1 MMALSAL
8 LLALLLQHAAA
19 QDTAKP
25 GDPLETPSTST
36 AVALEDCGLVP
47 GETYRIG
54 LNKLQ
59 LPDGRVIINWSHC
72 RLPIGI
78 RLSMQYDEIPPDESE
93 DEPNK
98 TPISQE
104 EIQQKINGDTQTAAV
119 RQIDAFLKR
128 YPDVL
133 LLEARVTAPCMTD
146 GVSDPIGGVFVDD
159 LVRRVAALGIDQS
172 RVTIRETVCD
182 SARHDVKIEAVVL
195 KVTSPVKQ

>member
-1 MMALSAL
+1 MAASAL
-8 LLALLLQHAAA
+8 FLSLLLQHAAA

-25 GDPLETPSTST
+25 GESPETPSTST
-36 AVALEDCGLVP
+36 AVALEDCGLVS

-72 RLPIGI
+72 RLPLGV
-78 RLSMQYDEIPPDESE
+78 RLSLQYDEIPPDESE

-104 EIQQKINGDTQTAAV
+104 KIQQKLNGDTQTAAV

-133 LLEARVTAPCMTD
+133 LLEARVTAPCMSD
-146 GVSDPIGGVFVDD
+146 GVADPIGGVFVDD

-182 SARHDVKIEAVVL
+182 STRHDVKIEAVVL
-195 KVTSPVKQ
+195 RVTSPVKQ